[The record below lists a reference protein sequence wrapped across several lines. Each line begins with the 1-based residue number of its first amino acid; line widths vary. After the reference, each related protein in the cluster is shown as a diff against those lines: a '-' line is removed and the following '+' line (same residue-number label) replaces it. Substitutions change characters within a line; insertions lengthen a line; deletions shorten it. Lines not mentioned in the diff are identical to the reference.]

1 MNIRFSNAFDSGTVQ
16 RIPAAVRN
24 PDTRLRLIISL
35 IGVVLLVAA
44 IWLAS
49 KLFFGGGTK
58 EHAQPAPPV
67 KVAVVG
73 QRDVIVTEHTLGTV
87 VAIPSAFAAIA
98 SFM

>member
-1 MNIRFSNAFDSGTVQ
+1 MNIRFSNAFDSGTVK

-44 IWLAS
+44 VWLGS
-49 KLFFGGGTK
+49 KLFFGGGAK

-67 KVAVVG
+67 KVA
-73 QRDVIVTEHTLGTV
+73 
-87 VAIPSAFAAIA
+87 
-98 SFM
+98 